1 LFFWDLDGTILD
13 ISDKYYNLYK
23 DILNDAG
30 FDALEKE
37 VYWRAKCS
45 AMPENEI
52 LQLTGA
58 GAIYEK
64 YQYKRISLIESD
76 YYLSFD
82 RVHEGVI
89 RALEYFSMHFKL
101 ILVTL
106 RSSSILLN
114 DQLKRLSVSQYFI
127 DILSSGEQQYPRWKT
142 KYRLIQDY
150 ISGVNGSGHFM
161 IGDTETDIKAGN
173 ELGLKT
179 IAVLNGIRTRRL
191 LQQSN
196 PDIILSSAKDLMNPE
211 FANMFDR
218 RRGNDNPFCRP

>member
-13 ISDKYYNLYK
+13 VSNRYYNLYK

-30 FDALEKE
+30 FDALGKE
-37 VYWRAKCS
+37 AYWQAKCE

-58 GAIYEK
+58 EAFYEK

-76 YYLSFD
+76 YYLSLD
-82 RVHEGVI
+82 KVHEGVI
-89 RALEYFSMHFKL
+89 RALEYLSMRFKL

-106 RSSSILLN
+106 RSSSIPL
-114 DQLKRLSVSQYFI
+114 DDELKRLSLSQYFI
-127 DILSSGEQQYPRWKT
+127 DILSSGEQQYPRWKI

-150 ISGVNGSGHFM
+150 MSGKKGSGHFM
-161 IGDTETDIKAGN
+161 IGDTETDIKTGN

-179 IAVLNGIRTRRL
+179 IAVLNGIRARRL

-196 PDIILSSAKDLMNPE
+196 PDIMLNSAKDLLNPE
-211 FANMFDR
+211 FIQIFDR
-218 RRGNDNPFCRP
+218 R